1 MVFANITDL
10 PPDTYIIRAYTVG
23 YVQIRDYQV
32 SMSFGGMSDIQ
43 IDLVEATRLNVTL
56 TFRKEGLV
64 APIDTYTRY
73 NSTYVPV
80 RVEVFDSSG
89 VLAGANA
96 TQIPTDPPGWV
107 WPSVEVFGFWNYA
120 GNPTVRWVNYYDAT
134 DGSHQTDY
142 GLAPGTYTVYG
153 WVPGYAQAQT
163 ATFSTALTIANETVD
178 LYFDRLA
185 RVNGTVLGLDMYDNL
200 IPLSWATVSAYG
212 PALLTTSSLDGVYE
226 MWIPSGN
233 YTLGVSYPGYA
244 AQGVQI
250 QVSMGSD
257 TAVDF
262 NLTPTGTT
270 TPELPTAEM
279 TLPVVLAM
287 ACAAC
292 YLHAYRRRTPG

>member
-1 MVFANITDL
+1 
-10 PPDTYIIRAYTVG
+10 
-23 YVQIRDYQV
+23 
-32 SMSFGGMSDIQ
+32 
-43 IDLVEATRLNVTL
+43 
-56 TFRKEGLV
+56 
-64 APIDTYTRY
+64 
-73 NSTYVPV
+73 
-80 RVEVFDSSG
+80 
-89 VLAGANA
+89 
-96 TQIPTDPPGWV
+96 
-107 WPSVEVFGFWNYA
+107 
-120 GNPTVRWVNYYDAT
+120 
-134 DGSHQTDY
+134 
-142 GLAPGTYTVYG
+142 
-153 WVPGYAQAQT
+153 
-163 ATFSTALTIANETVD
+163 
-178 LYFDRLA
+178 
-185 RVNGTVLGLDMYDNL
+185 
-200 IPLSWATVSAYG
+200 VSAYG